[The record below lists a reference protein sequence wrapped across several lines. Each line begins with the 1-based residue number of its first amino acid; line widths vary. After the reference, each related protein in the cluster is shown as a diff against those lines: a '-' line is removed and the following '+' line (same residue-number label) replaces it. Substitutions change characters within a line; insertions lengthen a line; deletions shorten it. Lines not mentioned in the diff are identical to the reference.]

1 MARPVSAE
9 RALARAI
16 RLIVVSSTLTAV
28 PALALESLDEAAM
41 AGVTAQDGLVLDWQS
56 TSAVTANQLQWV
68 TDRGA
73 AAGTAC
79 TGGVANQHA
88 CTIASLGLQGV
99 NGSPLH
105 TVTTLDAFGGP
116 GTPGIAL
123 NMTWDPLLVS
133 SNQLTLATP
142 TADYSA
148 RSIGSVG
155 MYSTG
160 HLRLLN
166 QEGVLNSSGNTARF
180 DFSTTGD
187 IILRQGAV
195 GTPEMSL
202 GNFELSTR
210 FSTGAAAGQL
220 DGSGKI
226 GIDSQ
231 GLVIAAPFTDTAVQ
245 FDLMFKG
252 SPSSAFDRTGRLGI
266 LHFGWMGGLVN
277 PSMRIAAGG
286 VGYGTYNSTTQNVL
300 GSTSYSFQNDT
311 GVSGGRSEGLN
322 LLAQWDFDSDFALV
336 IGQAGGNKTSA
347 RFSNWRRMATLPA
360 GTPMLSMPVT
370 LDILQNDVGP
380 QGLCFGGG
388 FSSGMPTQGACS
400 TAGGIWV
407 DGGVAP
413 GKAALAALIRD
424 GRLHAYNQQINVI
437 DPNSANPYSTYDW
450 GLVYTMGKLDADLL
464 FYPEGRNQ
472 GVVLSTNNTGLK
484 TDITLAIQSPGF
496 WNRANCILSTSTTA
510 CTGTGT
516 AANAQ
521 AVRASATSNWATNSH
536 FMVADTAVG
545 GDTTKQYGVGLMNAD
560 LLWSVR
566 DLYFRMVNSDS
577 GYPDIPGGIWM
588 QTDSKAQFQFRGLFG
603 GGNLMNMANPVS
615 VGLLDVNISTNR
627 FLFALHPDAL
637 ISGDAPIGFTGLL
650 DLDGTSKISLAEVAS
665 PGSAYTI
672 GNISGRIGWKNGRVN
687 LVSGQN
693 APDGLPSLSI
703 SNDLLF
709 GESAN
714 FGSGG
719 GAPVV
724 ATVGFGGEGFGRVA
738 LPAGA
743 WRSEVSL
750 RIPTN

>member
-1 MARPVSAE
+1 MALPVSAE

-16 RLIVVSSTLTAV
+16 RLA
-28 PALALESLDEAAM
+28 ALSAWLVAAPVMALESLDEEALS
-41 AGVTAQDGLVLDWQS
+41 GISAQDGLTLDLQSDSGVS
-56 TSAVTANQLQWV
+56 TSQLQWV

-73 AAGTAC
+73 AAVDACSGGT
-79 TGGVANQHA
+79 ANQHA
-88 CTIASLGLQGV
+88 CTFTSLDLQGI
-99 NGSPLH
+99 NSNPLRV
-105 TVTTLDAFGGP
+105 VTTLDAFGGP

-123 NMTWDPLLVS
+123 NMTWDPLLIT
-133 SNQLTLATP
+133 SNRLTLATP
-142 TADYSA
+142 TADYST

-160 HLRLLN
+160 HLRLVN
-166 QEGVLNSSGNTARF
+166 QGGILNSSGNTARF
-180 DFSTTGD
+180 DFSTVGD
-187 IILRQGAV
+187 IILRQGAI

-210 FSTGAAAGQL
+210 FSTGAAGGQL
-220 DGSGKI
+220 AGSGKI

-252 SPSSAFDRTGRLGI
+252 SPATAFDRSGRLGI

-286 VGYGTYNSTTQNVL
+286 VGYGTYNSTAQNVL
-300 GSTSYSFQNDT
+300 GSTSYSYQNDT
-311 GVSGGRSEGLN
+311 GVGGGRSEGLN
-322 LLAQWDFDSDFALV
+322 ILAQWDFDSDFALS
-336 IGQAGGNKTSA
+336 IGQAGGNKTTA
-347 RFSNWRRMATLPA
+347 RFSNWRRMAPA

-370 LDILQNDVGP
+370 LDVLQNDVGP

-388 FSSGMPTQGACS
+388 FSSGMPIQGSCGA
-400 TAGGIWV
+400 AGGTWI
-407 DGGVAP
+407 DGGVAT

-450 GLVYTMGKLDADLL
+450 GLVFTMGKLDADLL

-472 GVVLSTNNTGLK
+472 GVALSTNNTGLK

-496 WNRANCILSTSTTA
+496 WNRANCILSTSPTA

-516 AANAQ
+516 AANAL

-536 FMVADTAVG
+536 FMVANTAVG
-545 GDTTKQYGVGLMNAD
+545 GNPALQYGVGLMNAD

-566 DLYFRMVNSDS
+566 DLYFRIVNSDS

-588 QTDSKAQFQFRGLFG
+588 QTDSKAQFQIRGLFG
-603 GGNLMNMANPVS
+603 GGNLMNLASPVS
-615 VGLLDVNISTNR
+615 VGLLDVNLSTNR
-627 FLFALHPDAL
+627 FIFALHPDAL
-637 ISGDAPIGFTGLL
+637 IAGDAPIGFTGLL

-672 GNISGRIGWKNGRVN
+672 GNIGGRIGWKNGRVN

-693 APDGLPSLSI
+693 NLIDGLPSLSI
-703 SNDLLF
+703 KNDLLF

-738 LPAGA
+738 LPAGT
-743 WRSEVSL
+743 WRSEVSIK
-750 RIPTN
+750 IPTN

>member
-1 MARPVSAE
+1 MAQPVSAE

-16 RLIVVSSTLTAV
+16 RLMAVSSTLAIAPV
-28 PALALESLDEAAM
+28 FALESLDEAAM
-41 AGVTAQDGLVLDWQS
+41 AGVTAQDGLVMDWQS

-79 TGGVANQHA
+79 TGGTANQHA
-88 CTIASLGLQGV
+88 CTFTSLSLQGV
-99 NGSPLH
+99 NGNPLR

-133 SNQLTLATP
+133 SSQLTLATP

-160 HLRLLN
+160 HLRLVN
-166 QEGVLNSSGNTARF
+166 QGGVLNSSGNTARF

-187 IILRQGAV
+187 IILRQGLV
-195 GTPEMSL
+195 GTPEMSF

-210 FSTGAAAGQL
+210 FSTGAAGGQL
-220 DGSGKI
+220 EGTGRIGVDG
-226 GIDSQ
+226 Q
-231 GLVIAAPFTDTAVQ
+231 GLVISAPFTDTTVQ

-252 SPSSAFDRTGRLGI
+252 SPASAFDRTGRLGI
-266 LHFGWMGGLVN
+266 LHFGWLGGLVN

-286 VGYGTYNSTTQNVL
+286 VGYGTYTSTTQNVL
-300 GSTSYSFQNDT
+300 GSTSHTFQNDT

-360 GTPMLSMPVT
+360 STPMLTMPVT
-370 LDILQNDVGP
+370 LDIVQNDVGP

-388 FSSGMPTQGACS
+388 FSSGMPTQASCT
-400 TAGGIWV
+400 TAGGTWV
-407 DGGVAP
+407 DGGVPA

-424 GRLHAYNQQINVI
+424 GRLHAYSQQVNVI
-437 DPNSANPYSTYDW
+437 DPNSGNPYSTYDW
-450 GLVYTMGKLDADLL
+450 GLVYTMGKLDADLF
-464 FYPEGRNQ
+464 FYPEGRNE
-472 GVVLSTNNTGLK
+472 GVAVSTNNTGLK
-484 TDITLAIQSPGF
+484 TDITLAIQSPGA
-496 WNRANCILSTSTTA
+496 WSRANSSV
-510 CTGTGT
+510 
-516 AANAQ
+516 AAT
-521 AVRASATSNWATNSH
+521 RASATANWATNSH

-545 GDTTKQYGVGLMNAD
+545 GNSSVQYGVGLMNAD

-566 DLYFRMVNSDS
+566 DLYFRLVNSDS

-588 QTDSKAQFQFRGLFG
+588 QTDSKAQFQIRGMLG
-603 GGNLMNMANPVS
+603 GGNLFNLGTPTS
-615 VGLLDVNISTNR
+615 IGLLDVNMSTNR
-627 FLFALHPDAL
+627 FIFALHPDAL

-650 DLDGTSKISLAEVAS
+650 DLDGTSRIALAEVAS
-665 PGSAYTI
+665 PSSAYTI
-672 GNISGRIGWKNGRVN
+672 GDISGRIGWKNGRVN

-693 APDGLPSLSI
+693 AADGIPSLSI

-709 GESAN
+709 GTSAD

-738 LPAGA
+738 LPGGT